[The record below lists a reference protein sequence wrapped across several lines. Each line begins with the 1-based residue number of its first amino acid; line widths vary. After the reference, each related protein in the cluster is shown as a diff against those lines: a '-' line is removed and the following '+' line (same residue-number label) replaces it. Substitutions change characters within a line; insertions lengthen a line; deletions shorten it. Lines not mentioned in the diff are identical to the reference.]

1 MNREKQLAKNTLVVA
16 LGKIATRFISFFLL
30 PLYTALLSTEEYGTI
45 DLLNTLISLMLPLL
59 FLQIDQALFRFL
71 IDERKK
77 EERKTTLIT
86 TVLMTTGV
94 QTLIFSII
102 YLLISPFIHNQYQYF
117 LLVNLIFAELSNV
130 FLEIARGFGHNGVYS
145 VGSLITGSFTIILN
159 VILIAFFGW
168 GANGM
173 LAATLFGNIAGCIF
187 VFFKE
192 KLYRY
197 IDFKTYSKSERK
209 KLWKYSIPL
218 VPNQLSWWVVNTS
231 DRIIVTCLLGIGLNG
246 VYSSANKIS
255 SICITLFGI
264 LNMTWQ
270 ESAAMY
276 INDDDHAEY
285 FSKMI
290 NFIMSI
296 FVSMCLGL
304 IAFMPFLFSFLI
316 IGEGYSGAYYQIP
329 ILLIATIFNVLVSL
343 LGSIYVALKRT
354 KEVAKT
360 SIFAAL
366 INIVIDLALIK
377 VIGLYAASISTLVAY
392 FTMAIYRYI
401 DIRKYMKI
409 KLDYKMFLTYLF
421 YGVIIV
427 FCYYSKNLYFYI
439 LGAIL
444 AAILF
449 LVYNMPFI
457 KKVFSIIKKKIQR
470 KR

>member
-197 IDFKTYSKSERK
+197 IDFKAYSKSERK

-231 DRIIVTCLLGIGLNG
+231 DRIIVTVLLGIGLNG

-276 INDDDHAEY
+276 INDEDHAEY

-296 FVSMCLGL
+296 FISMCLGL

-421 YGVIIV
+421 YGIIIV
-427 FCYYSKNLYFYI
+427 FCYYSKNLYFSI

-444 AAILF
+444 AVILF